1 MKSHQSRTVRIVSMA
16 VAIPLSM
23 TACDRKMVDTP
34 DDTTNLAANVME
46 QPEPVSPPTLS
57 IMRPSVSDE
66 AKPKPAQPAEPL
78 NEQIRFAQGGTAL
91 DEPSSA
97 QHDALAQNPELIH
110 GGGITARGH
119 RDSRGRDS
127 DTLRVSEARA
137 MAWADSLLTKG
148 IVRKSDR

>member
-66 AKPKPAQPAEPL
+66 AKPKPAQQAEPM
-78 NEQIRFAQGGTAL
+78 NEQNSFAQGGTAL
-91 DEPSSA
+91 D
-97 QHDALAQNPELIH
+97 DASPELEK
-110 GGGITARGH
+110 ASCRE
-119 RDSRGRDS
+119 
-127 DTLRVSEARA
+127 RVCHYGSNPGVP
-137 MAWADSLLTKG
+137 LKN
-148 IVRKSDR
+148 KKKN

>member
-78 NEQIRFAQGGTAL
+78 NEQISFAQGGTAL
-91 DEPSSA
+91 D
-97 QHDALAQNPELIH
+97 DARSEEHTSELQSIMR
-110 GGGITARGH
+110 ISYALFCLKKKKK
-119 RDSRGRDS
+119 
-127 DTLRVSEARA
+127 TLRKICPRKATYKKQSRKTQHIHV
-137 MAWADSLLTKG
+137 TKL
-148 IVRKSDR
+148 RYSKKK